1 MQNSKHSLPPQILA
15 ILATWILIVTTFPL
29 FPVPT
34 ALAFMPDNK
43 TANDLEAGGSSTH
56 ESITFDV
63 INKYDEKLFRLGT
76 KPLTENMKDA
86 RDEIIKAVRG
96 VDSLFG
102 SEFLTSSAH
111 FDGEDFA
118 KSQKRLTDF
127 KLKVKELMMAKNP
140 NVKDAREYLGRALHT
155 LQDFYSHSNWVELN
169 RGAYNSVL
177 GVPGRPLFEPSVV
190 TAPCE
195 DCVRDE
201 CPNCLNNLK
210 APDLTTG
217 YYSLRVSDRLTD
229 SFLFEAFEDR
239 VKPHNLK
246 CSHGGKV
253 KLTLGIARDGT
264 GKGDK
269 SAGINKDTK
278 NCIISPHDTKHVA
291 AAKAATLA
299 TQKYLEDVQRLIKVK
314 KMKLLLGG
322 GPTLAM
328 TIDTTGSMEG
338 IILQVK
344 QQAIQIVSSRIGTDE
359 EPSNY
364 VLVPFNDPS
373 VGPVITTEDP
383 FEFMQAISGLT
394 ADGGGDC
401 PELSMTGML
410 QALNNMEDEGGELLM
425 FTDASSKDGSLVG
438 AVEGIAL
445 SRGISIS
452 PMAFGSC
459 SPIDPGYIRLANNT
473 GGQLFVL
480 SVTEAGSI
488 TKLADFLNRSN
499 AVDVLHVSGTL
510 SGIAKAFDVPVDSTI
525 TRVTFSVSGTSTVT
539 VTRPNNTVV
548 QPTDPNVTKI
558 ALSSGAVYSLTNM
571 PTGTWH
577 VTVNGTGDFSVR
589 VVAESPLDFSF
600 FDFLDGSGVSQ
611 HGRFTDIPGFPE
623 VNQAGTVVAQVSG
636 SANTAQFAFRNPD
649 GSALQSLSLTE
660 LGWANE
666 DPAPSFTVGPVRQFL
681 GEVTPPA
688 TTFRTYVTG
697 VDVNGIPYQRVK
709 STVTKPQTVK
719 VTPPTPVNLTPG
731 QSTTYVFKV
740 TNSGATD
747 TFSLTGSDDK
757 GFLTSVSPAT
767 VTLTNGQTANVSVV
781 LQPPAST
788 AQALDTLTV
797 SAQSTGSSGAF
808 NFARVK
814 SIVLPPATATL
825 VFEEVVV
832 TERNGNKNGVIEAGE
847 GGSISARIVNTG
859 ATNASG
865 ISVTVTSTTPGV
877 LIESGSSTY
886 PSIGPDLLATNTTP
900 LTFSVNSSV
909 VCGQEIN
916 LVLTA
921 TKSGSPP
928 LVEEVTV
935 PIGIATGQVNTT
947 QTINYTGAA
956 VAIPD
961 ANPAG
966 VNIPI
971 TVSGFTGSVADLD
984 FKINGSS
991 CTTTA
996 GATTVG
1002 LDHTWVG
1009 DLVLTLTSPQGKTV
1023 SLIDRVGLGNNS
1035 GNNFCNT
1042 RLDDEAT
1049 GVSVEDLVTA
1059 DAPHTGTFKPA
1070 TPLSSFDGE
1079 NPNGTWVLNVSDRE
1093 GGDVG
1098 SVRAFSLIISDSTCS
1113 VPPADNTAPTCELTA
1128 SNAGP
1133 PASIDVSV
1141 QDPGVGLAAINI
1153 VAANNVD
1160 VAVSPF
1166 APGETEPVIVTGT
1179 LINPNSNGSF
1189 EIQSVDMVGNVSS
1202 CPRTITGG
1210 GGSAVIV
1217 LSDDFNDNNLNG
1229 GPLTING
1236 DYWRTDTLLTI
1247 FATNPNVLVAETA
1260 QHLEIG
1266 PLLVD
1271 TADAYG
1277 GVATALQYNF
1287 PAAGFSYVELV
1298 QAPSA
1303 QTHADAGFALGNFLG
1318 YYQIRVSH
1326 GSLIGVKNILNNE
1339 TILFSI
1345 PYDPVAH
1352 RFLRIRHDSATGNVI
1367 FETAPGSGGL
1377 PGIWVQRSSEPWNST
1392 LGFNGFQFEMRAG
1405 TLVAEPNQ
1413 AGKVI
1418 FDNFQFGTLGP

>member
-1 MQNSKHSLPPQILA
+1 MQNSKHSLPRQILA

-43 TANDLEAGGSSTH
+43 TANDVEARGSSTH
-56 ESITFDV
+56 ESITDDV
-63 INKYDEKLFRLGT
+63 IRKYDKKLFALGN
-76 KPLTENMKDA
+76 KPLTDNMKKA
-86 RDEIIKAVRG
+86 LEQIIAGNTG
-96 VDSLFG
+96 VDSVTGGTFV
-102 SEFLTSSAH
+102 TSAAH

-118 KSQKRLTDF
+118 KSQKRLIDF
-127 KLKVKELMMAKNP
+127 KLKVKDLMMAQNP
-140 NVKDAREYLGRALHT
+140 NVKDAREYLGQALHT
-155 LQDFYSHSNWVELN
+155 LQDFYSHSNWVELQ

-177 GVPGRPLFEPSVV
+177 GVPGRPLTDPSIA
-190 TAPCE
+190 APCD
-195 DCVRDE
+195 DCVRNE
-201 CPNCLNNLK
+201 CPDCLNHLHS
-210 APDLTTG
+210 PGLITG
-217 YYSLRVSDRLTD
+217 YYSLRVSDPITD
-229 SFLFEAFEDR
+229 SFIFEKFEDR
-239 VKPHNLK
+239 VKPSNLK

-253 KLTLGIARDGT
+253 KLTIGIARDGSA
-264 GKGDK
+264 KGDK

-278 NCIISPHDTKHVA
+278 NCVISPHDTKHVA
-291 AAKAATLA
+291 AAKAAALA
-299 TQKYLEDVQRLIKVK
+299 TQKYLEDLQRLIKVN
-314 KMKLLLGG
+314 KMKVLLGG

-328 TIDTTGSMEG
+328 AIDTTGSMED

-383 FEFMQAISGLT
+383 FEFMQAISGLS
-394 ADGGGDC
+394 ADGGDDC

-410 QALNNMEDEGGELLM
+410 QALNSMEDEGGELLM

-445 SRGISIS
+445 SRSISIS

-480 SVTEAGSI
+480 SGTEAGSI

-510 SGIAKAFDVPVDSTI
+510 SGIAKTFDVPVDSTI

-548 QPTDPNVTKI
+548 QPTDPNVTNVP
-558 ALSSGAVYSLTNM
+558 LSTGAVYSLTNM
-571 PTGTWH
+571 PTGTWR

-589 VVAESPLDFSF
+589 VVAESDLDFSF
-600 FDFLDGSGVSQ
+600 FDFLDGSGLSI

-623 VNQAGTVVAQVSG
+623 ANQAGTVVAQVSG

-681 GEVTPPA
+681 GQVTPPA
-688 TTFRTYVTG
+688 TPFRTYVTG
-697 VDVNGIPYQRVK
+697 VDVNGVPYQRVK
-709 STVTKPQTVK
+709 STVTKSQTVK
-719 VTPPTPVNLTPG
+719 ITPPIPVNLTPG

-767 VTLTNGQTANVSVV
+767 LTLTNGQTADVSVV
-781 LQPPAST
+781 LQPPAS
-788 AQALDTLTV
+788 AGDKALDTLTL

-814 SIVLPPATATL
+814 SVVLPTATL
-825 VFEEVVV
+825 VFEQVVV

-859 ATNASG
+859 TSSASG

-877 LIESGSSTY
+877 LIETGSSTY
-886 PSIGPDLLATNTTP
+886 PSIGPDLLAANTTP

-935 PIGIATGQVNTT
+935 PIGVATGQVSTT
-947 QTINYTGAA
+947 QTINYTGPA

-961 ANPAG
+961 ANPSG

-971 TVSGFTGSVADLD
+971 AVSGFTGSVADLD

-1009 DLVLTLTSPQGKTV
+1009 DLVVTLTSPQGKTV
-1023 SLIDRVGLGNNS
+1023 SLIDRIGIGNNS

-1049 GVSVEDLVTA
+1049 GLSVQDLVTA

-1079 NPNGTWVLNVSDRE
+1079 NPNGTWVLNVSDRA

-1098 SVRAFSLIISDSTCS
+1098 SVRAFSLIIGGSSCS

-1133 PASIDVSV
+1133 PPSIDVSV
-1141 QDPGVGLAAINI
+1141 RDTGVGLAAINI

-1166 APGETEPVIVTGT
+1166 APGETEPVVVTGT

-1189 EIQSVDMVGNVSS
+1189 EIQSVDMVGNVST
-1202 CPRTITGG
+1202 CTRTIN
-1210 GGSAVIV
+1210 GSSTLTPIV
-1217 LSDDFNDNNLNG
+1217 VDNFNDNSLDTE
-1229 GPLTING
+1229 L
-1236 DYWRTDTLLTI
+1236 WRTDVFLTGYGD
-1247 FATNPNVLVAETA
+1247 FMVPVEETA
-1260 QHLEIG
+1260 QRLEVG
-1266 PLLVD
+1266 PLRVNA
-1271 TADAYG
+1271 ADSYA
-1277 GVATALQYNF
+1277 GVGSTL
-1287 PAAGFSYVELV
+1287 SYIFTNGYVHVELV

-1303 QTHADAGFALGNFLG
+1303 QTNADAIFSAGNFVG
-1318 YYQIRVSH
+1318 YYQLRVSH
-1326 GSLIGVKNILNNE
+1326 GSLIGIKNILGNQ
-1339 TILFSI
+1339 TTLFTI

-1352 RFLRIRHDSATGNVI
+1352 RFLRIRYDSATGNVVLD
-1367 FETAPGSGGL
+1367 TAPGSGGV
-1377 PGIWVQRSSEPWNST
+1377 PGTWVQRYSEPWNSNV
-1392 LGFNGFQFEMRAG
+1392 GFNGFQFEMKAG
-1405 TLVAEPNQ
+1405 TLAAEPN
-1413 AGKVI
+1413 APGKVI
-1418 FDNFQFGTLGP
+1418 WDNFEFGTSGP

>member
-1 MQNSKHSLPPQILA
+1 MQNSKHSLPRQILA
-15 ILATWILIVTTFPL
+15 ILATWTLLIPILPM
-29 FPVPT
+29 PT
-34 ALAFMPDNK
+34 AVAFLKNNED
-43 TANDLEAGGSSTH
+43 ANNFSAGGSATH
-56 ESITFDV
+56 ESITSET
-63 INKYDEKLFRLGT
+63 ITAYDKKLFALGN
-76 KPLTENMKDA
+76 KPLKENMKKA
-86 RDEIIKAVRG
+86 LEEIIQANMD
-96 VDSLFG
+96 VDSGF
-102 SEFLTSSAH
+102 EVFRSASH
-111 FDGEDFA
+111 FDAENFQGA
-118 KSQKRLTDF
+118 QKRLMDH
-127 KLKVKELMMAKNP
+127 KLKIKDLMLEKKP
-140 NVKDAREYLGRALHT
+140 NIKDARKYLGQALHT

-169 RGAYNSVL
+169 RGAYYDVL
-177 GVPGRPLFEPSVV
+177 GVPGKPLTNPPANTPTCKDCERNACENCPGYL
-190 TAPCE
+190 TAT
-195 DCVRDE
+195 
-201 CPNCLNNLK
+201 
-210 APDLTTG
+210 DLTTG
-217 YYSLRVSDRLTD
+217 YYALRITENIFGNTVLEKSQER
-229 SFLFEAFEDR
+229 E
-239 VKPHNLK
+239 KPNDLK
-246 CSHGGKV
+246 CSHGGRIRLALV
-253 KLTLGIARDGT
+253 TLRDST
-264 GKGDK
+264 GKGTRH
-269 SAGINKDTK
+269 AGINKDTK
-278 NCIISPHDTKHVA
+278 NCNISPHKDNHVTA
-291 AAKAATLA
+291 GIDAKVATE
-299 TQKYLEDVQRLIKVK
+299 KYLDDIKRLIKVK

-338 IILQVK
+338 VILQVK

-383 FEFMQAISGLT
+383 FEFMQAISSLT

-410 QALNNMEDEGGELLM
+410 QALNSMEDEGGELLM
-425 FTDASSKDGSLVG
+425 FTDASSKDASLVG

-445 SRGISIS
+445 SRSISIS

-480 SVTEAGSI
+480 SGAEAGSI

-499 AVDVLHVSGTL
+499 AVDVLHASGTL
-510 SGIAKAFDVPVDSTI
+510 SGTAKTYDVPVDSTI

-548 QPTDPNVTKI
+548 QPTDPNVTNVP
-558 ALSSGAVYSLTNM
+558 LSSGAVYSLTNM
-571 PTGTWH
+571 PTGMWH

-600 FDFLDGSGVSQ
+600 FNFLENTDPSVHGEFSG
-611 HGRFTDIPGFPE
+611 IPGFPGANSSR
-623 VNQAGTVVAQVSG
+623 VWAQVSG
-636 SANTAQFAFRNPD
+636 EANTAQFAFRNPD
-649 GSALQSLSLTE
+649 GSALQTLNLTE

-666 DPAPSFTVGPVRQFL
+666 DPAEQSFTIGPVRQFA

-688 TTFRTYVTG
+688 TAFRTYITG
-697 VDVNGIPYQRVK
+697 VDANGIAYQRVK
-709 STVTKPQTVK
+709 SAITKTQTVK
-719 VTPPTPVNLTPG
+719 IEPPDPVDLTPG

-767 VTLTNGQTANVSVV
+767 VTLTNGQTADVSVV

-788 AQALDTLTV
+788 DKALDTLTL

-814 SIVLPPATATL
+814 SVVLPTATATL

-832 TERNGNKNGVIEAGE
+832 TERSGNKNGVIEAGE

-859 ATNASG
+859 ASSASG

-877 LIESGSSTY
+877 LIETGSSTY
-886 PSIGPDLLATNTTP
+886 PSIGPDLIATNTTP

-928 LVEEVTV
+928 LVQEVSV
-935 PIGIATGQVNTT
+935 PIGVATGQVNTT
-947 QTINYTGAA
+947 QTINYTGPA

-961 ANPAG
+961 ANPSG

-971 TVSGFTGSVADLD
+971 AVSGFTGSVADLD

-1002 LDHTWVG
+1002 LDHTFVG
-1009 DLVLTLTSPQGKTV
+1009 DLVVTLTSPQGKTV
-1023 SLIDRVGLGNNS
+1023 TLIDRIGIGNNS

-1049 GVSVEDLVTA
+1049 GGSVQALLTA
-1059 DAPHTGTFKPA
+1059 NAPHTGTFTPA

-1079 NPNGTWVLNVSDRE
+1079 NPNGTWVLNVSDRA
-1093 GGDVG
+1093 GSDVG
-1098 SVRAFSLIISDSTCS
+1098 SVRAFSLIMSDSSCS

-1133 PASIDVSV
+1133 PPSIDVSV
-1141 QDPGVGLAAINI
+1141 RDTGVGLAAINI

-1166 APGETEPVIVTGT
+1166 APGETEPVVVTGT
-1179 LINPNSNGSF
+1179 LINPNSSGSF
-1189 EIQSVDMVGNVSS
+1189 EIQSVDMVGNVAS
-1202 CPRTITGG
+1202 CPRTIN
-1210 GGSAVIV
+1210 GSSTLTPIF
-1217 LSDDFNDNNLNG
+1217 SDDFNDNNLSHE
-1229 GPLTING
+1229 PP
-1236 DYWRTDTLLTI
+1236 WRTDSLLTS
-1247 FATNPNVLVAETA
+1247 FSTDMNVFVTETA

-1266 PLLVD
+1266 PLQ
-1271 TADAYG
+1271 TNAADSYA
-1277 GVATALQYNF
+1277 GVVSALLYSFNNGYCH
-1287 PAAGFSYVELV
+1287 AELV

-1303 QTHADAGFALGNFLG
+1303 QTNADASFSIGNSLG

-1326 GSLIGVKNILNNE
+1326 GSFIGVKNILNNE
-1339 TILFSI
+1339 TTLFTI
-1345 PYDPVAH
+1345 PYNAATH
-1352 RFLRIRHDSATGNVI
+1352 RFLRIRYDSATGNVV
-1367 FETAPGSGGL
+1367 FETAPGNGGV
-1377 PGIWVQRSSEPWNST
+1377 PGTWVQRYSEPWNST
-1392 LGFNGFQFEMRAG
+1392 LGFNSFQFEMKAG
-1405 TLVAEPNQ
+1405 TLVAEPN
-1413 AGKVI
+1413 APGTVI
-1418 FDNFQFGTLGP
+1418 WDNFEFGTSGP

>member
-1 MQNSKHSLPPQILA
+1 MQNSKHSLPRQILA
-15 ILATWILIVTTFPL
+15 ILASWILIVTTFPL

-43 TANDLEAGGSSTH
+43 TANDFEAGGSTTH

-63 INKYDEKLFRLGT
+63 IEKYDKKLFALGN
-76 KPLTENMKDA
+76 KDLTDNMKKA
-86 RDEIIKAVRG
+86 REQIIAGNTG
-96 VDSLFG
+96 VDSVTG
-102 SEFLTSSAH
+102 GEFLTSAAH

-118 KSQKRLTDF
+118 KSQKRLIDV
-127 KLKVKELMMAKNP
+127 KLKVKELMMAQNP
-140 NVKDAREYLGRALHT
+140 NVKDARELLGKALHT
-155 LQDFYSHSNWVELN
+155 LQDFYSHSNWVELQ

-177 GVPGRPLFEPSVV
+177 GVPGRPLSEPSIV

-195 DCVRDE
+195 DCVRNQ
-201 CPNCLNNLK
+201 CPDCPTHLK
-210 APDLTTG
+210 ASADLTTG
-217 YYSLRVSDRLTD
+217 YYSLKIFDPIFD
-229 SFLFEAFEDR
+229 FFIAEKFEDR
-239 VKPHNLK
+239 VKPHNFK

-253 KLTLGIARDGT
+253 EMTLGTVRDGSA
-264 GKGDK
+264 KGDK

-278 NCIISPHDTKHVA
+278 NCVISPHDTKHVA
-291 AAKAATLA
+291 AAQAATLA
-299 TQKYLEDVQRLIKVK
+299 TQKYLEDLQRLIKVK
-314 KMKLLLGG
+314 KMKVLLGG
-322 GPTLAM
+322 GTTLAM
-328 TIDTTGSMEG
+328 AIDTTGSMED

-364 VLVPFNDPS
+364 VLVPFSDPS
-373 VGPVITTEDP
+373 VGPVISTEDP

-410 QALNNMEDEGGELLM
+410 QALNSMEDEDGELLM
-425 FTDASSKDGSLVG
+425 FTDASSKDASLVG

-445 SRGISIS
+445 SRSISIS

-459 SPIDPGYIRLANNT
+459 SPIDPAYVRLANNT

-488 TKLADFLNRSN
+488 TKLADFLNRTN

-510 SGIAKAFDVPVDSTI
+510 SGIAKTYDVPVDSTI

-548 QPTDPNVTKI
+548 QPTDPNVTNVP
-558 ALSSGAVYSLTNM
+558 LGSGAVYSLTNM
-571 PTGTWH
+571 PTGTWR

-589 VVAESPLDFSF
+589 VVAESALDFSF
-600 FDFLDGSGVSQ
+600 FDFLDSSGLSM

-623 VNQAGTVVAQVSG
+623 VNQAGNVVAQVSA

-666 DPAPSFTVGPVRQFL
+666 DPAPSFSVGPVRQFL
-681 GEVTPPA
+681 GQVTPPA

-697 VDVNGIPYQRVK
+697 VDVNGVPYQRVK

-719 VTPPTPVNLTPG
+719 ITPPTPVALTPG

-747 TFSLTGSDDK
+747 TFSLTGVDDK

-767 VTLTNGQTANVSVV
+767 ITLTNGQTADVSVV
-781 LQPPAST
+781 LQPPAS
-788 AQALDTLTV
+788 AGDKALDTLTL

-814 SIVLPPATATL
+814 SVVLSTATL
-825 VFEEVVV
+825 VFEQVVV

-859 ATNASG
+859 ASSASG

-877 LIESGSSTY
+877 LIETGSSTY
-886 PSIGPDLLATNTTP
+886 PSIGPDLLAANTTP
-900 LTFSVNSSV
+900 LTFSVNSGV

-928 LVEEVTV
+928 LVEEVSV
-935 PIGIATGQVNTT
+935 PIGVATGQVNTT
-947 QTINYTGAA
+947 QTVNYTGPA

-961 ANPAG
+961 ANSSG

-1009 DLVLTLTSPQGKTV
+1009 DLVVTLTSPQGKTV
-1023 SLIDRVGLGNNS
+1023 TLIDRLGLGNNS

-1049 GVSVEDLVTA
+1049 GGSVQALVTA
-1059 DAPHTGTFKPA
+1059 NAPHTGTFKPA

-1079 NPNGTWVLNVSDRE
+1079 NPNGTWVLNVSDRV
-1093 GGDVG
+1093 GGQLG
-1098 SVRAFSLIISDSTCS
+1098 SVRAFSLIMSDSSCS

-1128 SNAGP
+1128 SNSGP
-1133 PASIDVSV
+1133 PASIDVTV
-1141 QDPGVGLAAINI
+1141 RDTGVGLAAINI

-1166 APGETEPVIVTGT
+1166 APGETEPVVVTGT

-1202 CPRTITGG
+1202 CPRTISG
-1210 GGSAVIV
+1210 GGSTLTPI
-1217 LSDDFNDNNLNG
+1217 LSDDFNDNILN
-1229 GPLTING
+1229 TET
-1236 DYWRTDTLLTI
+1236 WKTDDLLTGWS
-1247 FATNPNVLVAETA
+1247 NPNVLVAETA

-1266 PLLVD
+1266 PLLVN
-1271 TADAYG
+1271 TANAYG
-1277 GVATALQYNF
+1277 GVTSWGSFNF
-1287 PAAGFSYVELV
+1287 NSGYSHVELV

-1303 QTHADAGFALGNFLG
+1303 QTHADASFAVGNFLG
-1318 YYQIRVSH
+1318 YYRIYVSF
-1326 GSLIGVKNILNNE
+1326 GQLIGVRNIMG
-1339 TILFSI
+1339 TQTTLFSI
-1345 PYDPVAH
+1345 PYNAVAD

-1367 FETAPGSGGL
+1367 FDTAPGNGGV
-1377 PGIWVQRSSEPWNST
+1377 PGTWVQRYSEPWNSN
-1392 LGFNGFQFEMRAG
+1392 LGFNGFQFEIKAG

-1413 AGKVI
+1413 PGTVI
-1418 FDNFQFGTLGP
+1418 FDNFQYGTSGP